1 MMDFK
6 ARCHELGL
14 SFEPIETLV
23 ALALKED
30 MPSVDVTAESTIDP
44 EQISTM
50 ELVARKAGVI
60 AGLDISAYI
69 FNIVSK
75 ERADI
80 EYFVKDG
87 DVVTPGTKLLAITA
101 NTKALLQAER
111 PALNFLCHLSGIA
124 TLTHAWVQKVSRT
137 STRIRDTRKTTPGMR
152 ELEKYAVRMGGGV
165 NHRMNL
171 SDAALIKDNH
181 IAASGSIQEAK
192 ARITKA
198 HPNVPIEIEVDTLD
212 QLKEALA
219 CGFEAI
225 LLDNFSIED
234 TKRAVEIT
242 DKRAKLESSG
252 GITGEHVLAYAET
265 GVDYIAIGALTH
277 SAPIL
282 DIGADLK
289 ER

>member
-1 MMDFK
+1 MSFTPTFLNVNMD
-6 ARCHELGL
+6 HL
-14 SFEPIETLV
+14 ETLIN
-23 ALALKED
+23 LALTED
-30 MPSVDVTAESTIDP
+30 MPGVDVTAESTIDP
-44 EQISTM
+44 EQISRM
-50 ELVARKAGVI
+50 ELVARKEGVV
-60 AGLDISAYI
+60 AGLDVAAYI
-69 FNIVSK
+69 FYIVSK

-87 DVVTPGTKLLAITA
+87 DVVNPGTVLLSITG

-124 TLTHAWVQKVSRT
+124 TLTHAWVQKVS
-137 STRIRDTRKTTPGMR
+137 STNTKIRDTRKTTPGMR

-181 IAASGSIQEAK
+181 IAAAGSIQEAK
-192 ARITKA
+192 ARITRA
-198 HPNVPIEIEVDTLD
+198 HPNVTIEIEVDTLD
-212 QLKEALA
+212 QLTEALE
-219 CGFEAI
+219 CGFETI

-234 TKRAVEIT
+234 TERAVEIT
-242 DKRAKLESSG
+242 NRRAKLESSG
-252 GITGEHVLAYAET
+252 GITGENVLAYAKT